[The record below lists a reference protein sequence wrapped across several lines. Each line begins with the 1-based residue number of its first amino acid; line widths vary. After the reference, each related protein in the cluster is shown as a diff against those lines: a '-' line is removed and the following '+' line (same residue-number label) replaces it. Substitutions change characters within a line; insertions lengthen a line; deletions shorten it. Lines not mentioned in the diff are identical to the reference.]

1 VGTPVRVRKIW
12 KLAIHA
18 QVCVFIK
25 SFSFC
30 NKGFVLYDVGN
41 VFLFF
46 YLFLEIKIFIYY
58 VGLDFGN
65 EEDFDS
71 LPDLSQNSFL
81 EMKSSEET
89 SVGLRHQIMLD
100 ARKANGGRKGRS
112 DGGKVAK
119 GCKETS
125 NGGKTGKGR
134 KEIGYGGKTG
144 RGRKES
150 SDGGKIGNGRKV
162 VSDGDEI
169 GKGDTGRTING
180 DVNVSG
186 VILNSFLFSDFFVFF
201 HDLYV

>member
-1 VGTPVRVRKIW
+1 VGIPVRVRKIW
-12 KLAIHA
+12 KLSNQA
-18 QVCVFIK
+18 QVCVFIE

-41 VFLFF
+41 VFLFV

-65 EEDFDS
+65 EEDLDS
-71 LPDLSQNSFL
+71 LPELSQNSFL

-89 SVGLRHQIMLD
+89 SFGLRHQIMLD

-125 NGGKTGKGR
+125 SGGKTGKGR
-134 KEIGYGGKTG
+134 KEIRNGGKTG

-150 SDGGKIGNGRKV
+150 SDGGKIGNERKV
-162 VSDGDEI
+162 VTDGNEI

-186 VILNSFLFSDFFVFF
+186 VFLISFAFFFF